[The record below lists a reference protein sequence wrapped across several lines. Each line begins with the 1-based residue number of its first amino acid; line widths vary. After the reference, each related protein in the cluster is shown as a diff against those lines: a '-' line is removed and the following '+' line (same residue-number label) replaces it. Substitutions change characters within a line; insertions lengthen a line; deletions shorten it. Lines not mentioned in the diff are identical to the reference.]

1 MIEDNYRIWDEEIIS
16 VDIIR
21 DIAAYAFVI
30 TPNKIHR
37 NRYGEI
43 VLPENKTI
51 EVGLS
56 KNVAGD
62 NDPQYTSLTAI
73 PTGYDIYYEIDNN
86 GNPVKIGGES
96 ESAILPCKVD
106 ISSVTNSI
114 IFYLVVNEN
123 SEEDK
128 TAVLSE
134 TVEITSDVPG
144 ETAYVG
150 YLTDSLGVVSCDAN
164 GEPTVGTVLSTEF
177 KVTNGTVTE
186 VTSNYEG
193 SDFKVTPSGSTITF
207 NEFTQ
212 TLPEKTSIVLT
223 ATYLDKDGVSG
234 TEEAVYTIV
243 KLKVAEA
250 STILDFSNDNV
261 IIPCDKNG
269 TPEVI
274 EVTTFVAMLH
284 GDEIL
289 ELTSNDVDLGERDSE
304 GYYKLTLALSDLT
317 FDGEVCNKELTFTGT
332 GKSGS

>member
-1 MIEDNYRIWDEEIIS
+1 
-16 VDIIR
+16 
-21 DIAAYAFVI
+21 
-30 TPNKIHR
+30 
-37 NRYGEI
+37 
-43 VLPENKTI
+43 
-51 EVGLS
+51 
-56 KNVAGD
+56 
-62 NDPQYTSLTAI
+62 
-73 PTGYDIYYEIDNN
+73 
-86 GNPVKIGGES
+86 
-96 ESAILPCKVD
+96 
-106 ISSVTNSI
+106 
-114 IFYLVVNEN
+114 
-123 SEEDK
+123 
-128 TAVLSE
+128 VLSE

-150 YLTDSLGVVSCDAN
+150 YLTDSLGIVSCDAN

-269 TPEVI
+269 TPEVT

-284 GDEIL
+284 GDEVL

-317 FDGEVCNKELTFTGT
+317 FDEEVCNKELTFTGT